1 MQIKI
6 HTEYITLGQFLK
18 LAGLIDTGGQAR
30 DFIAVNSIMVN
41 GEAAAQR
48 GKKIYAGDVI
58 QVNKAVFKITR

>member
-6 HTEYITLGQFLK
+6 HTEYITLGQLLK
-18 LAGLIDTGGQAR
+18 LAGLIDTGGQAKN
-30 DFIAVNSIMVN
+30 FLAGNLISVN
-41 GEAAAQR
+41 GEATAQR